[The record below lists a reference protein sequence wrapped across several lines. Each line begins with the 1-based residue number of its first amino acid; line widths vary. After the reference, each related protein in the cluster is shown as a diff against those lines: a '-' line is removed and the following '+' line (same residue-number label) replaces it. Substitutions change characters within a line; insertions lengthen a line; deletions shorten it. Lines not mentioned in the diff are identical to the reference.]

1 MKIAVINFSGNVGK
15 STIAANLLAPRMP
28 GARVFSIES
37 TNLDATSD
45 GIVVERLAGK
55 HYHKLLSEMFLED
68 QAVVDV
74 GASNIGDF
82 LKFMQQYKKSHEFFD
97 FYVVPV
103 VGERKQQA
111 DTVNTISALSEIG
124 IPAKKIRLVF
134 NKVDLE
140 DEASLKEVF
149 EPLFGVHGAYKTFTL
164 KAGAVIYKNDAYEL
178 LKHSGTT
185 LSALVADDTDFRQK
199 ARDTHDDQERGRYV
213 SLAMTRML
221 AVSAQK
227 NLDSVFETLFA

>member
-1 MKIAVINFSGNVGK
+1 MKVAVINFSGNVGK
-15 STIAANLLAPRMP
+15 STVAANLLAPRMP

-37 TNLDATSD
+37 TNVDAMSD
-45 GIVVERLAGK
+45 GIVVERFAGK
-55 HYHKLLSEMFLED
+55 QYHKLLSEMFLEN

-82 LKFMQQYKKSHEFFD
+82 LKFMQQYEKSHEFFD

-103 VGERKQQA
+103 VSERKQQA

-124 IPAKKIRLVF
+124 IPARKIRLVF
-134 NKVDLE
+134 NKVDLD
-140 DEASLKEVF
+140 DESSLREVF

-178 LKHSGTT
+178 LKHSGMPIA
-185 LSALVADDTDFRQK
+185 ALATDDTDFRQK
-199 ARDTHDDQERGRYV
+199 ARDADDADERGRYV

-227 NLDSVFETLFA
+227 NLDSVFQALFD